1 MDQVRRGEEVV
12 LSDGEL
18 EVRLVLLQPPR
29 RILGQDAGLFD
40 VPEDFDDP
48 LPDAVLEAFGS

>member
-1 MDQVRRGEEVV
+1 M